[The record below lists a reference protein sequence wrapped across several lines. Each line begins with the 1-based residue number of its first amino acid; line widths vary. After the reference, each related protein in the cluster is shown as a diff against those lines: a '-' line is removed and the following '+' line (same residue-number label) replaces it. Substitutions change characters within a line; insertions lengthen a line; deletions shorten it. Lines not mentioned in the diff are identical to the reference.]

1 MLIFVKCTISDFTCI
16 LLFQFW
22 KLLNAF
28 CKVFVYLFLSDFFF
42 FQFYFILGNILAC
55 SGNPRGIRHCATSVQ
70 QHIHWNVR
78 FPLTDLSVLG
88 AVTLMLVPI
97 FAKGLKSAHVYL
109 YFFNWK
115 ALHTYSCW
123 TSSIS
128 VDAMKHIPHE
138 KFTSV
143 NKVRLKPP
151 CTLLKL
157 SHCVL
162 IDDQK

>member
-1 MLIFVKCTISDFTCI
+1 MYNQWFHLHFTIPVLKITKCFLQSICVFI
-16 LLFQFW
+16 L
-22 KLLNAF
+22 
-28 CKVFVYLFLSDFFF
+28 VRFFF